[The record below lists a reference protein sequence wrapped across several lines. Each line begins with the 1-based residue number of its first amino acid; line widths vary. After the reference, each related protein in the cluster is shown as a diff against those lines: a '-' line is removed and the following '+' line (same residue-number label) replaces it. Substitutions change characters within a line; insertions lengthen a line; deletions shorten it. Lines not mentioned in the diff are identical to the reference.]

1 MNISV
6 VIPAFNEATV
16 IAETI
21 KKIKK
26 YLQSNNIVG
35 EIIVVDDC
43 STDNTL
49 AVLKNISDIKV
60 FKNLK
65 NHGKGY
71 SVRKGVLS
79 AKQDWILFMDA
90 DNSTDISELDKF
102 SKYLSDYDVLIASRA
117 LPESNIIVKQNI
129 IKITLGRLGNLVI
142 RLLIDPRIKDT
153 QCGFK
158 LFNRKV
164 QSLFSKITINGFG
177 FDFEL
182 IWLIKKNNLRIKEV
196 PVTWVNNFTSSVKWW
211 HYPKVLAEVLI
222 VRINNFLGK
231 YK

>member
-6 VIPAFNEATV
+6 VIPAFNEAPV

-35 EIIVVDDC
+35 EIIVIDDC
-43 STDNTL
+43 STDDTL

-60 FKNLK
+60 LKNLR

-71 SVRKGVLS
+71 SVRKGVLL
-79 AKQDWILFMDA
+79 AKEDWILFMDA

-102 SKYLSDYDVLIASRA
+102 SKYLADYDVLIASRA
-117 LPESNIIVKQNI
+117 LPESNIVVKQNI
-129 IKITLGRLGNLVI
+129 IKVTLGRAGNLII

-158 LFNRKV
+158 LFNKKV
-164 QSLFSKITINGFG
+164 QPLFNKITINGFG

-196 PVTWVNNFTSSVKWW
+196 PVTWVNDFTSSVKWW
-211 HYPKVLAEVLI
+211 HYPKVLAEVLA
-222 VRINNFLGK
+222 VRVNNFFGK

>member
-6 VIPAFNEATV
+6 VIPAFNEAPV

-21 KKIKK
+21 KKIKN

-35 EIIVVDDC
+35 EIIVIDDC
-43 STDNTL
+43 STDDTL

-60 FKNLK
+60 LKNLR

-71 SVRKGVLS
+71 SVRKGVLL
-79 AKQDWILFMDA
+79 AKEDWILFMDA

-102 SKYLSDYDVLIASRA
+102 SKYLADYDVLIASRA
-117 LPESNIIVKQNI
+117 LPESNIVVKQNI
-129 IKITLGRLGNLVI
+129 IKVTLGRAGNLII

-158 LFNRKV
+158 LFNKKV
-164 QSLFSKITINGFG
+164 QPLFSKITINGFG

-196 PVTWVNNFTSSVKWW
+196 PVTWVNDFASSVKWW
-211 HYPKVLAEVLI
+211 HYPKVLAEVLA
-222 VRINNFLGK
+222 VRINNLLGK

>member
-6 VIPAFNEATV
+6 VIPAFNEAPV

-35 EIIVVDDC
+35 EIIVIDDC
-43 STDNTL
+43 STDDTL

-60 FKNLK
+60 LKNLR

-71 SVRKGVLS
+71 SVRKGVLL
-79 AKQDWILFMDA
+79 AKEDWILFMDA

-102 SKYLSDYDVLIASRA
+102 SKYLADYDVLIASRA
-117 LPESNIIVKQNI
+117 LPESNIVVKQNI
-129 IKITLGRLGNLVI
+129 IKVTLGRAGNLII

-158 LFNRKV
+158 LFNKKV
-164 QSLFSKITINGFG
+164 QPLFNKITINGFG

-196 PVTWVNNFTSSVKWW
+196 PVTWVNDFASSVKWW
-211 HYPKVLAEVLI
+211 HYPKVLAEVLA
-222 VRINNFLGK
+222 VRINNLLGK

>member
-6 VIPAFNEATV
+6 VIPAFNEGTV

-21 KKIKK
+21 KKIKN

-35 EIIVVDDC
+35 EIIVIDDC
-43 STDNTL
+43 STDDTL

-60 FKNLK
+60 LKNLR

-71 SVRKGVLS
+71 SVRKGVLL

-102 SKYLSDYDVLIASRA
+102 SKYLSAYDVLIASRA
-117 LPESNIIVKQNI
+117 LPESNIVVKQNI
-129 IKITLGRLGNLVI
+129 IKVTLGRAGNLII

-158 LFNRKV
+158 LFNKKV
-164 QSLFSKITINGFG
+164 QPLFNKITINGFG

-196 PVTWVNNFTSSVKWW
+196 PVTWVNDFTSSVKWW
-211 HYPKVLAEVLI
+211 HYPKVLAEVLA
-222 VRINNFLGK
+222 VRINSLLGK
-231 YK
+231 YN

>member
-6 VIPAFNEATV
+6 VIPAFNESTV

-26 YLQSNNIVG
+26 YFKINNIVG

-49 AVLKNISDIKV
+49 AILKNISDIKV
-60 FKNLK
+60 LKNLK

-71 SVRKGVLS
+71 SVRKGVLVAS
-79 AKQDWILFMDA
+79 QDWILFMDA

-102 SKYLSDYDVLIASRA
+102 RKYLADYDALIASRA
-117 LPESNIIVKQNI
+117 LVESNVVVKQNI
-129 IKITLGRLGNLVI
+129 IKVTLGRAGNLII

-158 LFNRKV
+158 LFNKKV
-164 QSLFSKITINGFG
+164 QALFNKITIKGFG

-182 IWLIKKNNLRIKEV
+182 VWLIKKNNLRIKEV

-211 HYPKVLAEVLI
+211 HYPKVLLEVLA
-222 VRINNFLGK
+222 VRINNLLGK

>member
-6 VIPAFNEATV
+6 VIPAFNEAPV

-21 KKIKK
+21 KKIKN

-35 EIIVVDDC
+35 EIIVIDDC
-43 STDNTL
+43 STDDTL

-60 FKNLK
+60 LKNLK

-71 SVRKGVLS
+71 SVRKGVLL
-79 AKQDWILFMDA
+79 AKEDWILFMDA

-102 SKYLSDYDVLIASRA
+102 SKYLADYDVLIASRA
-117 LPESNIIVKQNI
+117 LPESNIVVKQNI
-129 IKITLGRLGNLVI
+129 IKVTLGRAGNLII

-158 LFNRKV
+158 LFNKKA
-164 QSLFSKITINGFG
+164 QPLFNKITINGFG

-196 PVTWVNNFTSSVKWW
+196 PVTWVNDFTSSVKWW
-211 HYPKVLAEVLI
+211 HYPKVLAEVLA
-222 VRINNFLGK
+222 VRINDLLGK

>member
-43 STDNTL
+43 STDSTL

-60 FKNLK
+60 LKNLR

-117 LPESNIIVKQNI
+117 LPESNIVVKQNI

-158 LFNRKV
+158 LFNKKV
-164 QSLFSKITINGFG
+164 QPLFNKITIDGFG

-196 PVTWVNNFTSSVKWW
+196 PVTWVNDFASSVKWW
-211 HYPKVLAEVLI
+211 HYPKVLAEVLA
-222 VRINNFLGK
+222 VRINNLLGK
-231 YK
+231 YN